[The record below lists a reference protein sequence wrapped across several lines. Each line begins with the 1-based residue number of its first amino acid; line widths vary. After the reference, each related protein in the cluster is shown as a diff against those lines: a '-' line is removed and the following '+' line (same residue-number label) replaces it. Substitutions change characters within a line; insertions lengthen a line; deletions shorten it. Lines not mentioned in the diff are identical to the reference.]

1 MVRVST
7 GARLH
12 VGFQNLSLARKR
24 LYGGIGVAVQ
34 HPCVVI
40 EAEQAETVDAE
51 PPVKAET
58 ERVVSMLD
66 LPGARVRVL
75 EGLPRHV
82 GLGSGTQ
89 HALAVLTA
97 VAAAYD
103 RSVSVRKLAPELGR
117 GGRSGVGVGAFESGG
132 FIVDGGH
139 PTERFTTAPPAP
151 GEWTVPPIIAH
162 HRVPEQWRFLVVV
175 PSGRTG
181 VHGDSE
187 DEQMRSIVERADPQV
202 SDELATV
209 LTQQLLPAVANG
221 DHEAF
226 GRAANTFCRL
236 NGAWY
241 ADEQGGIYRPPAG
254 RIAEQLSESSA
265 LSGIGQSSWGPAVY
279 GITDS
284 DHVDAARAAGERA
297 LSEIDTDGDVI
308 VSSPRN
314 RGASVE

>member
-12 VGFQNLSLARKR
+12 VGFQNLSLARER
-24 LYGGIGVAVQ
+24 LYGGIGVALEK
-34 HPCVVI
+34 PRVVI
-40 EAEQAETVDAE
+40 EAEQADTVAAE
-51 PPVKAET
+51 PLVQAET
-58 ERVVSMLD
+58 ECVVSLLD

-103 RSVSVRKLAPELGR
+103 RSVSVRTLAPELGR

-151 GEWTVPPIIAH
+151 GEWTVPPVIAH
-162 HRVPEQWRFLVVV
+162 HSLPEQWRFLVVI
-175 PSGRTG
+175 PSGRPG
-181 VHGDSE
+181 EHGDSE
-187 DEQMRSIVERADPQV
+187 DEQMRTVVERADPQV
-202 SDELATV
+202 SDELAIV
-209 LTQQLLPAVANG
+209 LTQQLLPAVASGN
-221 DHEAF
+221 HEAF

-241 ADEQGGIYRPPAG
+241 ADKQGGIYRPPAG
-254 RIAEQLSESSA
+254 RIADRLGESMA
-265 LSGIGQSSWGPAVY
+265 LTGVGQSSWGPAVY
-279 GITDS
+279 GITDA
-284 DHVDAARAAGERA
+284 DHMEAARAAGERA
-297 LSEIDTDGDVI
+297 LSAIDTEGSVI

-314 RGASVE
+314 HGATVD